1 MYNCLYCDIVVSIL
15 SKWIYFPIGWTWGS
29 SRQAGGGRRLFGKQ
43 RVVGN
48 IRNIERKF
56 SRHTDWTVLVINLIH
71 LVSADWFLCVS
82 TDRPGTTVCRSDE
95 LLNWRW
101 MCECW
106 SDSTE
111 WTIIRYCAWGTGRL
125 SIASTFNHIWNISW
139 ILSCQCKSYYLLF
152 LLPEKQGCDYFYS
165 V

>member
-1 MYNCLYCDIVVSIL
+1 MTLTAEMYNCLYCYIVVSIL
-15 SKWIYFPIGWTWGS
+15 SKCIYFPIGWTWGS

-56 SRHTDWTVLVINLIH
+56 SRHTDWTLLVINLIH

-101 MCECW
+101 MCEWW

-111 WTIIRYCAWGTGRL
+111 WMIILRVPHPETWGLSSALNRL
-125 SIASTFNHIWNISW
+125 LRGTFGF
-139 ILSCQCKSYYLLF
+139 LCELF
-152 LLPEKQGCDYFYS
+152 NSPIFNNCVIRQ
-165 V
+165 